1 MVLLLATYASS
12 HAALR
17 AEKTLKAEGVVV
29 ELIPV
34 PRQVQSLCGFG
45 LLAEVPD
52 GVLLQGSGAENLW
65 QVREPEAGHWR
76 RTYEPYP

>member
-1 MVLLLATYASS
+1 MLLLATYASS

-17 AEKTLKAEGVVV
+17 AERALKAAGVAV

-45 LLAEVPD
+45 LLAEVSD
-52 GVLLQGSGAENLW
+52 GAVFQKSGAENLW

-76 RTYEPYP
+76 RTYELYP

>member
-1 MVLLLATYASS
+1 MLLLATYASS

-17 AEKTLKAEGVVV
+17 AEQTLKAEGVAV

-52 GVLLQGSGAENLW
+52 GALFQKSGSENLW

-76 RTYEPYP
+76 RTYEPYL

>member
-1 MVLLLATYASS
+1 MLLLATYASS
-12 HAALR
+12 HAAQR

-45 LLAEVPD
+45 LLAEVSD
-52 GVLLQGSGAENLW
+52 GAVFQKSGAENLW

-76 RTYEPYP
+76 RTYELYP

>member
-1 MVLLLATYASS
+1 MLLLATYASS

-17 AEKTLKAEGVVV
+17 AEKALTAAGISV

-34 PRQVQSLCGFG
+34 PRQVLSLCGFG

-52 GVLLQGSGAENLW
+52 GVLLEESGAENLW
-65 QVREPEAGHWR
+65 QVREPQAGQWR

>member
-1 MVLLLATYASS
+1 MLLLATYASS
-12 HAALR
+12 HAALQ
-17 AEKTLKAEGVVV
+17 AEQTLKAEGVAV

-52 GVLLQGSGAENLW
+52 GALFQKSGAENLW

-76 RTYEPYP
+76 RTYEPYL

>member
-1 MVLLLATYASS
+1 MLLLATYVSS

-17 AEKTLKAEGVVV
+17 AEKALKVAGISV

-52 GVLLQGSGAENLW
+52 GALLQESGAENLW
-65 QVREPEAGHWR
+65 QVREPEAGRWR

>member
-1 MVLLLATYASS
+1 MLLLATYASS
-12 HAALR
+12 HAALQ
-17 AEKTLKAEGVVV
+17 AEQTLKAEGVAV

-52 GVLLQGSGAENLW
+52 GALFQKSGAENLW

-76 RTYEPYP
+76 RTYELYP

>member
-1 MVLLLATYASS
+1 MLLLATYASS

-45 LLAEVPD
+45 LLAEVSD
-52 GVLLQGSGAENLW
+52 GAVFQKSGAENLW

-76 RTYEPYP
+76 RTYELYP

>member
-1 MVLLLATYASS
+1 MLLLATSASS

-17 AEKTLKAEGVVV
+17 AEKALKAAGISV

-34 PRQVQSLCGFG
+34 PRQVLSLCGFG

-52 GVLLQGSGAENLW
+52 GVLLEESGAENLW
-65 QVREPEAGHWR
+65 QVREPQAGQWR
-76 RTYEPYP
+76 RTYEPYL

>member
-1 MVLLLATYASS
+1 MLLLATYASS

-17 AEKTLKAEGVVV
+17 AEQILKAEGVAV

-52 GVLLQGSGAENLW
+52 GALFQKSGAENLW
-65 QVREPEAGHWR
+65 QVREPEAGLWR
-76 RTYEPYP
+76 RTYEPYL

>member
-1 MVLLLATYASS
+1 MLLLATYASS

-45 LLAEVPD
+45 LLAEVSD
-52 GVLLQGSGAENLW
+52 GAVFQKSGAENLW

-76 RTYEPYP
+76 RTYEPYL

>member
-1 MVLLLATYASS
+1 MLQLATYASS

-17 AEKTLKAEGVVV
+17 AEKALKPAGISV

-34 PRQVQSLCGFG
+34 PRQVLSLCGFG

-52 GVLLQGSGAENLW
+52 GVLLEESGAENLW
-65 QVREPEAGHWR
+65 QVREPQAGQWR
-76 RTYEPYP
+76 RTYEPYL

>member
-1 MVLLLATYASS
+1 MLLLATYASS

-45 LLAEVPD
+45 LLAEVSD
-52 GVLLQGSGAENLW
+52 GAVFQMSGAENLW

-76 RTYEPYP
+76 RTYELYP